1 MTTPRLAIFAVAFAT
16 ITLAACG
23 GGEEP
28 SAPTPEPATEEVT
41 PTPEPTP
48 EPEATVTFDGPAFEL
63 TITPVGNEMRFE
75 QTEFTVQPGQT
86 VRITFNNTADNPA
99 MSHNVVVLRSADVIN
114 AVGQAAMGA
123 SETDY
128 IPAARQDDIIA
139 YSSMAAPGETVEVT
153 FTAPSTA
160 GDYPFIC
167 TFPGHYMT
175 MKGTMHVVG

>member
-1 MTTPRLAIFAVAFAT
+1 MTTPRLATFALTFAT

-28 SAPTPEPATEEVT
+28 STAS
-41 PTPEPTP
+41 PEPTSEQVAPIPDPAP
-48 EPEATVTFDGPAFEL
+48 EPEATVTYDGPAFEL
-63 TITPVGNEMRFE
+63 TMTPVGNEMRFE
-75 QTEFTVQPGQT
+75 QTEFTVAPGQT
-86 VRITFNNTADNPA
+86 VHITFNNTADNPA
-99 MSHNVVVLRSADVIN
+99 MSHNVVVLRSADAIN

-123 SETDY
+123 SATDY
-128 IPAARQDDIIA
+128 IPGARLDDIIA
-139 YSSMAAPGETVEVT
+139 NTPMAAPGETVEVT

-175 MKGTMHVVG
+175 MKGTMHVAG